1 MRDRLITQGLG
12 FAGLLPFYATV
23 LGFAYL
29 TDYPQSLSVQGFI
42 TYSLAILCFLS
53 GALWGQAS
61 QISGREQILRRVIS
75 NGLVIFAVAAVLTA
89 QAMLAGVLLMLG
101 YLGLLWYERR
111 LGDTEQWYGRLRFQ
125 LTAGVVIA
133 HLLYVWL
140 HVKAG

>member
-1 MRDRLITQGLG
+1 MHDRLITQGLG
-12 FAGLLPFYATV
+12 FAGLLPFYAAV

-29 TDYPQSLSVQGFI
+29 VDYPQSLSVQGFI
-42 TYSLAILCFLS
+42 IYSLAILCFLS
-53 GALWGQAS
+53 GALWGQAT
-61 QISGREQILRRVIS
+61 QTVGREQILRRVIS
-75 NGLVIFAVAAVLTA
+75 NGMVIFAVAAVLTA
-89 QAMLAGVLLMLG
+89 HAMLAAFLLMLG

-125 LTAGVVIA
+125 LTVGVVIA